1 MLCYM
6 CQLYRV
12 FCLGLDVFLCFYDV
26 FMYIEIR
33 MYACTHVRMFVAL
46 TMVCLQYH
54 SVLCTPYKYY
64 NARHVCIL
72 LISTNAVHIISAQL
86 DSINL
91 L

>member
-33 MYACTHVRMFVAL
+33 MYACL
-46 TMVCLQYH
+46 
-54 SVLCTPYKYY
+54 
-64 NARHVCIL
+64 
-72 LISTNAVHIISAQL
+72 
-86 DSINL
+86 
-91 L
+91 